1 MYWVSIKFLLLTK
14 YPMIHCCR
22 CGIEIEPNEKSLC
35 CRCYNNETDLTRN
48 ITQSTV
54 VETCS
59 GCQRYLAPP
68 KSWKPYAW
76 GSQDLLIFLL
86 SRNKSLRGLNI
97 VDSNFI
103 YTEEHSK
110 RMNVEIKV
118 VQDGVEQCCT
128 LKYAIRNLQCPE
140 CARVEAKQ
148 HWKAIVQL
156 RQRPHHRRTFL
167 YIEQLVLKH
176 RAHVATSN
184 IKERKN
190 GIDFYYLDR
199 QEAFKMAEFL
209 SSHLGARVVSS
220 SKLVSE
226 DDSNNTANKKFTFS
240 VEVLPFCKDDLV
252 FFEPGTGLDI
262 GSFALVTKVRSNVTF
277 LNPLTQ
283 KTTKLHTKQFF
294 SNENK
299 FKILMRSPSF
309 KRYRVVY
316 SRPAGG
322 NLYDATVTADDVTF
336 FDVTTHLKVKDDD
349 VVAGY
354 NLEGSNLATEISLGV
369 DILLVRV
376 LNTTKKNWKLKSEKE
391 IDDEYRY
398 FVDDIAND
406 KEMLESLCIFDEKDE
421 LVEDISAL
429 GL

>member
-1 MYWVSIKFLLLTK
+1 
-14 YPMIHCCR
+14 MIHCCK
-22 CGIEIEPNEKSLC
+22 CGIEIEPNEKSMC
-35 CRCYNNETDLTRN
+35 FRCHSNETDLTRD
-48 ITQSTV
+48 IRQSTV

-59 GCQRYLAPP
+59 GCLRYFSPP

-86 SRNKSLRGLNI
+86 GRNKSLRGLNI

-110 RMNVEIKV
+110 RMNVEIKID
-118 VQDGVEQCCT
+118 QGGMEQCCT
-128 LKYAIRNLQCPE
+128 LKYAVRNLQCPD

-156 RQRPHHRRTFL
+156 RQKQHHRRTFL
-167 YIEQLVLKH
+167 YIEQLILKH
-176 RAHVATSN
+176 RAHLTTSN

-199 QEAFKMAEFL
+199 QDAFKMAEFL
-209 SSHLGARVVSS
+209 SNHLGARVVSS

-240 VEVLPFCKDDLV
+240 VEILPFCKDDLV
-252 FFEPGTGLDI
+252 FLEPGTGLDV
-262 GSFALVTKVRSNVTF
+262 GNFALVTKVRSNVTL
-277 LNPLTQ
+277 LNPLTL
-283 KTTKLHTKQFF
+283 KTAKLYPKQFF
-294 SNENK
+294 SKENS
-299 FKILMRSPSF
+299 FRILMRSPSF
-309 KRYRVVY
+309 RRYRVVY
-316 SRPAGG
+316 TRPAGG
-322 NLYDATVTADDVTF
+322 KLYDATVTADEVTF

-349 VVAGY
+349 IVLGY
-354 NLEGSNLATEISLGV
+354 SLEGSNLATDISLGV

-376 LNTTKKNWKLKSEKE
+376 LNTTKRSWKLKSEKK

-406 KEMLESLCIFDEKDE
+406 REMLESVCLFDEKDE
-421 LVEDISAL
+421 LVEDIGAL
-429 GL
+429 EL